1 MAKYETK
8 DIRNIVLV
16 GHNSSGKT
24 TLGEAM
30 LFKAKASVRL
40 GSVDEGT
47 STFDYEPEEKE
58 RKNSI
63 DLAAA
68 SVNVQGREINILDAP
83 GYPDFIGE
91 AVCGLSAVETAIVC
105 INAVDGIRVNTRK
118 MWDLAQKLGVAR
130 IVSINKM
137 DQDNVKYS
145 ELVASIRETF
155 GKECVP
161 VLLPSGSGEAF
172 KSVANLVSNPEAAP
186 ADLKELAG
194 DSREKLMEAD
204 DALIEKYLEG
214 KPVTAEELGKA
225 LPKALAQ
232 GKIVPILCTSAKKDV
247 GVAEFMDFVA
257 RYAPSPLDVPS
268 KKGTDPEKKTELE
281 RAPGGT
287 LSGQVFKSIA
297 DPVVQRLSFIRVY
310 SGTLTSDQP
319 LFNQRIGK
327 GSRIG
332 AMYKPFG
339 KDQRPCSAAVAGDI
353 VCVAKV
359 DELNTCGTI
368 CDPNASFRCPWFHRR
383 WSPRPSRTWRECPSR
398 CTRWRIPTR
407 RSISRA
413 IRVRASS

>member
-30 LFKAKASVRL
+30 LFKAKATSRL

-83 GYPDFIGE
+83 GYPDFVGE
-91 AVCGLSAVETAIVC
+91 AVCGMSAVETAVVC

-118 MWDLAQKLGVAR
+118 MWDLAQKAGVVR
-130 IVSINKM
+130 VLCINKM
-137 DQDNVKYS
+137 DQDNVKYP
-145 ELVASIRETF
+145 ELIASIRETF

-161 VLLPSGSGEAF
+161 VLLPTGTGDAF
-172 KSVANLVSNPEAAP
+172 KGVVNLVNNLDGAP
-186 ADLKELAG
+186 ADLKDLANE
-194 DSREKLMEAD
+194 SREKLMEAD

-214 KPVTAEELGKA
+214 KPVSAEELGKA
-225 LPKALAQ
+225 LPKALIQ
-232 GKIVPILCTSAKKDV
+232 GKIVPILCSSAKKDV
-247 GVAEFMDFVA
+247 GVAEFMDFIA
-257 RYAPSPLDVPS
+257 KYAPSPLEVPP
-268 KKGTDPEKKTELE
+268 KKGLDPEKKADLE
-281 RAPGGT
+281 RAPGGP

-297 DPVVQRLSFIRVY
+297 DPVVHRLSYLRIY
-310 SGTLTSDQP
+310 SGTLSTEQP
-319 LFNQRIGK
+319 LFNQRVGK

-332 AMYKPFG
+332 AMFKLFG
-339 KDQRPCSAAVAGDI
+339 KDQRACTTAVAGDV

-359 DELNTCGTI
+359 DELNTCDTL
-368 CDPNASFRCPWFHRR
+368 
-383 WSPRPSRTWRECPSR
+383 
-398 CTRWRIPTR
+398 
-407 RSISRA
+407 
-413 IRVRASS
+413 